1 MIVVL
6 KSVKLCVYGNIFHK
20 EIKKKLSQFR
30 PPALTNKQP
39 LKQFGAARS
48 QWASVRKCYKAI
60 RKSCELLQ
68 RLGQSLRWW
77 SHTVILYNPGP
88 HLYHMTSRVRER
100 EERGMSERFS
110 VFLKCINVC
119 QGGCEC
125 FMACNILSLYPA
137 ATIRPAIAH

>member
-6 KSVKLCVYGNIFHK
+6 KSVKLCVHGNIFHK
-20 EIKKKLSQFR
+20 EIKKKLSPFR
-30 PPALTNKQP
+30 PLALTNKQP

-100 EERGMSERFS
+100 ERRGGCRKGLVCFWSALM
-110 VFLKCINVC
+110 C

-137 ATIRPAIAH
+137 ATICPAIAH